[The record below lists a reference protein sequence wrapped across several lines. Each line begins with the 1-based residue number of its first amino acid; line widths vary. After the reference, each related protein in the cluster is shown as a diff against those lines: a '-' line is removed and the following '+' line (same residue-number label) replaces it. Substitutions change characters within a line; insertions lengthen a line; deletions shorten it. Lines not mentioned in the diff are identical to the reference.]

1 MQDFTTFDI
10 VVLALTLFLGL
21 KGLFKGFIKEAFGFI
36 GIIGGIFVASR
47 MSDTIGTLVAPILG
61 LENEATISLLGFIAG
76 LIGFWL
82 IVYFLGIILS
92 KITAMSGLG
101 AIDRLLGFIF
111 GGAKIF
117 FIFAII
123 AYAVSQVDTFKK
135 TLDEQFG
142 TSIMFPL
149 LVKSGSFIIKLD
161 TSKFTKTIDEGVD
174 AVVPK
179 ENATPATQELKEKIQ
194 EGTKEISK
202 AIEENSAQIISDKV
216 KKEVEEKTQAI
227 KDAVNNTSTKE

>member
-47 MSDTIGTLVAPILG
+47 MSETIGSLIQPILG
-61 LENEATISLLGFIAG
+61 LENETTISLLGFIAG
-76 LIGFWL
+76 LIGFWF
-82 IVYFLGIILS
+82 IVYFLGIVLS

-123 AYAVSQVDTFKK
+123 SYAVSQVDSFKK

-142 TSIMFPL
+142 SSIMFPL

-174 AVVPK
+174 QVIPNEESKPV
-179 ENATPATQELKEKIQ
+179 TQELKEKIQ
-194 EGTKEISK
+194 AGTQEITKAIKEGTQDIVSQE
-202 AIEENSAQIISDKV
+202 V

-227 KDAVNNTSTKE
+227 KDAVTNTSTKE